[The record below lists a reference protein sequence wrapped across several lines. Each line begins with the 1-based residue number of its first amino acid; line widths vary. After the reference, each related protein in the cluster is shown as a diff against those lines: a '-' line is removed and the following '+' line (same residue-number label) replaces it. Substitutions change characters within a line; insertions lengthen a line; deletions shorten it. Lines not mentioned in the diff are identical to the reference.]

1 VSVATC
7 RQTVEVFYCAV
18 HRLAAGGYVREAE
31 GYDSPVATC
40 RQTVVRKNKIFE
52 EVGFDVTLRT
62 PEWNS
67 IDMNLWR
74 FGDENQTQSCR
85 HLFQS

>member
-1 VSVATC
+1 MLSTAWQRMATFGRPRGGVS
-7 RQTVEVFYCAV
+7 
-18 HRLAAGGYVREAE
+18 
-31 GYDSPVATC
+31 VATC

-74 FGDENQTQSCR
+74 FGDEN
-85 HLFQS
+85 

>member
-1 VSVATC
+1 M
-7 RQTVEVFYCAV
+7 
-18 HRLAAGGYVREAE
+18 VRVVC
-31 GYDSPVATC
+31 GSHLSPVATC

-74 FGDENQTQSCR
+74 FGDEN
-85 HLFQS
+85 